1 MNEKQVA
8 LAVGR
13 IVKLDAEKI
22 DFLLQ
27 GYGKLAFYAQ
37 EKNDTQ
43 LGKLIETL
51 LNQYTENF
59 QHKTEMQVQE
69 LKGIRKA
76 YEKMDN

>member
-1 MNEKQVA
+1 MKEKQVA
-8 LAVGR
+8 LAVSR
-13 IVKLDAEKI
+13 MVRLDAEKI

-27 GYGKLAFYAQ
+27 GYGRLAFYAQ
-37 EKNDTQ
+37 EKNDIT
-43 LGKLIETL
+43 LGKLIENV

-69 LKGIRKA
+69 LKGIKNA